1 MNDDQGDGNT
11 SDELGDFDVGGIW
24 SEGEECADGPLPHPL
39 QNGGLDSQ
47 SMVQLGLQREDVP
60 ADGNCLLHAFMK
72 AQRTTSHA
80 TKAQRVVDAREQL
93 AKYVEKHVDDFIKA
107 RNKTGQWPW
116 VRDNWNGEK
125 ALQLG
130 TKKFTTWCQ
139 SCSPLT

>member
-11 SDELGDFDVGGIW
+11 SDVLGDFDVGDIIW
-24 SEGEECADGPLPHPL
+24 SEGEECDDGPLPHPL

-93 AKYVEKHVDDFIKA
+93 ATA
-107 RNKTGQWPW
+107 ACRL
-116 VRDNWNGEK
+116 RL
-125 ALQLG
+125 A
-130 TKKFTTWCQ
+130 
-139 SCSPLT
+139 